1 MRQASFFY
9 RGMAEG
15 PAAVG
20 QGIAQGLLDAMPV
33 PDEEQLPDRLR
44 ELVALLIERDA
55 VGRDAKGRDVMSG
68 DATKGGAT
76 GGASGEPTRLVLVL
90 EDDSSLRERAVA
102 LLEETVLDVV
112 TCATGDEAVAL
123 LRERGGEVAMVFT
136 DVDLPGA
143 MDGVALARAVR
154 TLWPG
159 IRLVVT
165 SGRAAVRDEDLSG
178 DVVHLRKP
186 WNALDVLV
194 QVDHAVRRPILPV
207 R

>member
-1 MRQASFFY
+1 MRQASYFY
-9 RGMAEG
+9 RGVAEG

-20 QGIAQGLLDAMPV
+20 HGIAQGLLEALPV
-33 PDEEQLPDRLR
+33 PDDTHLPDRLR
-44 ELVALLIERDA
+44 DLVALLIERDA
-55 VGRDAKGRDVMSG
+55 AKSG
-68 DATKGGAT
+68 DRAGRT
-76 GGASGEPTRLVLVL
+76 EPTRLVLVL
-90 EDDSSLRERAVA
+90 EDDPSLREQAVA
-102 LLEETVLDVV
+102 LLRETVLDVV

-136 DVDLPGA
+136 DVDLPGTL
-143 MDGVALARAVR
+143 DGVALARAIR

-165 SGRAAVRDEDLSG
+165 SGRAAVRDDDLSE

-186 WNALDVLV
+186 WRALDVLV
-194 QVDHAVRRPILPV
+194 QVDHAVRHPALPV

>member
-1 MRQASFFY
+1 MRQASHFY
-9 RGMAEG
+9 RGVADG

-20 QGIAQGLLDAMPV
+20 HGIAQGLLNALPV
-33 PDEEQLPDRLR
+33 PDENQLPDRLR
-44 ELVALLIERDA
+44 ELVALLIARDA
-55 VGRDAKGRDVMSG
+55 SNCGSDHA
-68 DATKGGAT
+68 
-76 GGASGEPTRLVLVL
+76 EPTRLVLVL
-90 EDDSSLRERAVA
+90 EDDASVREQAVA

-136 DVDLPGA
+136 DVDLPGTL
-143 MDGVALARAVR
+143 DGVALARAVS

-165 SGRAAVRDEDLSG
+165 SGRATVRDDDLSG

-186 WNALDVLV
+186 WRALDVLV
-194 QVDHAVRRPILPV
+194 QVDHAVRRPVLPV

>member
-1 MRQASFFY
+1 MRQASHFY
-9 RGMAEG
+9 RGMADG

-20 QGIAQGLLDAMPV
+20 HGIAQGLLDAIPV
-33 PDEEQLPDRLR
+33 PDEDHLPDRLR
-44 ELVALLIERDA
+44 ELVALLIARDA
-55 VGRDAKGRDVMSG
+55 SNGG
-68 DATKGGAT
+68 DRTARA
-76 GGASGEPTRLVLVL
+76 EPTRLVLVL
-90 EDDSSLRERAVA
+90 EDDASVREQAVA
-102 LLEETVLDVV
+102 LLQETVLDVV

-136 DVDLPGA
+136 DVDLPGTL
-143 MDGVALARAVR
+143 DGVALARAVR

-165 SGRAAVRDEDLSG
+165 SGRATVRDEDLSD

-186 WNALDVLV
+186 WRALDVLV
-194 QVDHAVRRPILPV
+194 QVDHAVRRPVVPA